1 MHGRRRSP
9 TEGTERRTSPG
20 TQGKGRGMSETVG
33 GNRAEL
39 GLEGMD
45 QSRTKGKVQAWAKS
59 IEERPKPRGQD
70 FGGSTEVGEE
80 IRSSTNQASD
90 SDRHQEGDATGR
102 AIGPR
107 TQSIAERRRTEG
119 GVGEKREEGNR
130 EMRTYCTKAAVSG
143 TSLYGSRPRP
153 RVSARPEGEERRWLP
168 EPDTGEGEGCGC
180 IGTPRVTIAGTSLY
194 GSRPHPQGAE
204 LWSAEH
210 REAGR
215 LLRRGYRKRMVAR
228 VRSTTKRGR
237 EGRTTGLLVVRRRRS
252 NPQRAGGLRRAKPGG
267 NTGPR
272 GRPLTSSPLQAAAPS
287 TQQAKGTGWEFPEGL
302 ASFRQLY
309 FQRSW
314 SETPYGCLLYLPLHP
329 PFKIRRPRRIERKK
343 RRGDEIWMCARII
356 TPPFQTLRSER
367 SSGPNGPGPAVAR
380 YGSSGG
386 KSSQGGISHGV
397 PKPVQSGWA
406 SPVHKPRLMTLRT
419 ERNRKIW
426 RRGKW
431 RPPDDCPE
439 GVQAQIQ
446 TIRRQAPSGAAAGTW
461 CLSLPRA
468 FPPKT
473 SQISNESDK
482 PISGPIISWL
492 TKGPEPPG
500 RVWKVPRTVLS
511 PWRHNV
517 GGGRS
522 KESGRRHGRRSKAP
536 SKAVSRNKGSHTVPA
551 GSENQDAAS
560 RSEGPAITRG
570 DMSHVET

>member
-45 QSRTKGKVQAWAKS
+45 QSRTEGKVQAWAKS
-59 IEERPKPRGQD
+59 VEERPKPRGQD

-102 AIGPR
+102 AIGPGTRPR

-119 GVGEKREEGNR
+119 GVGEKREEGNG

-180 IGTPRVTIAGTSLY
+180 IGTPGVTIAGTSLY

-215 LLRRGYRKRMVAR
+215 LLRRGYRKRVVAR

-252 NPQRAGGLRRAKPGG
+252 NPQRAGGLRQAKPA
-267 NTGPR
+267 
-272 GRPLTSSPLQAAAPS
+272 RPLTLTGVWNIDAFLWHRMVSVLLSLYHDRKICITMDRGLGASLRVSFSQVPIIHIPNEVNTAVVWILLLPMRSDGKEWNPDESLVNNLLTALDTVLLSLRLDIRHISESYSPIIPDLMLGTSVNILAQLTFGGCTLTFRLAQPYISPSYISPNNLRTNAHNAQPS
-287 TQQAKGTGWEFPEGL
+287 TLVGE
-302 ASFRQLY
+302 
-309 FQRSW
+309 
-314 SETPYGCLLYLPLHP
+314 
-329 PFKIRRPRRIERKK
+329 
-343 RRGDEIWMCARII
+343 
-356 TPPFQTLRSER
+356 
-367 SSGPNGPGPAVAR
+367 
-380 YGSSGG
+380 SGG
-386 KSSQGGISHGV
+386 YGGIS
-397 PKPVQSGWA
+397 
-406 SPVHKPRLMTLRT
+406 RLPTMSRV
-419 ERNRKIW
+419 KI
-426 RRGKW
+426 GTHLG
-431 RPPDDCPE
+431 CNEVE
-439 GVQAQIQ
+439 GIAFNQIQ
-446 TIRRQAPSGAAAGTW
+446 P
-461 CLSLPRA
+461 
-468 FPPKT
+468 
-473 SQISNESDK
+473 
-482 PISGPIISWL
+482 
-492 TKGPEPPG
+492 
-500 RVWKVPRTVLS
+500 V
-511 PWRHNV
+511 
-517 GGGRS
+517 
-522 KESGRRHGRRSKAP
+522 
-536 SKAVSRNKGSHTVPA
+536 
-551 GSENQDAAS
+551 AAS
-560 RSEGPAITRG
+560 GSQ
-570 DMSHVET
+570 V

>member
-1 MHGRRRSP
+1 MRKNGNTSLVVNCLRQNVYPTMNVSQVARGTDGELTRQVELEAMELLLDSREAAFGREGNFQLGRKGGGEGGTATPEPLGKDWAGKRRVEGKGWYETIGEPGGWGIAKGRGEGKRQAHTARPLLLNLLDTSPSISSHAEATRILPVPQSQSARQQHSRGRGGSRVRYWVSFFCSACDPVMHGRRRSP

-215 LLRRGYRKRMVAR
+215 LLRRSS
-228 VRSTTKRGR
+228 VRDD
-237 EGRTTGLLVVRRRRS
+237 L
-252 NPQRAGGLRRAKPGG
+252 
-267 NTGPR
+267 
-272 GRPLTSSPLQAAAPS
+272 
-287 TQQAKGTGWEFPEGL
+287 GTGIPE
-302 ASFRQLY
+302 
-309 FQRSW
+309 
-314 SETPYGCLLYLPLHP
+314 E
-329 PFKIRRPRRIERKK
+329 
-343 RRGDEIWMCARII
+343 D
-356 TPPFQTLRSER
+356 
-367 SSGPNGPGPAVAR
+367 
-380 YGSSGG
+380 GSQ
-386 KSSQGGISHGV
+386 SQ
-397 PKPVQSGWA
+397 
-406 SPVHKPRLMTLRT
+406 
-419 ERNRKIW
+419 EY
-426 RRGKW
+426 
-431 RPPDDCPE
+431 D
-439 GVQAQIQ
+439 QA
-446 TIRRQAPSGAAAGTW
+446 GA
-461 CLSLPRA
+461 
-468 FPPKT
+468 
-473 SQISNESDK
+473 
-482 PISGPIISWL
+482 
-492 TKGPEPPG
+492 
-500 RVWKVPRTVLS
+500 
-511 PWRHNV
+511 
-517 GGGRS
+517 
-522 KESGRRHGRRSKAP
+522 
-536 SKAVSRNKGSHTVPA
+536 
-551 GSENQDAAS
+551 
-560 RSEGPAITRG
+560 
-570 DMSHVET
+570 